1 MCAKCF
7 EILKLSKRDEESD
20 DGTLLRMCDEPCRT
34 HNSAGEI
41 VFVALLNYVDV
52 ILMYVCSDILLIV
65 CTLCLHF
72 GISNK
77 DKFKKK
83 KMCGET
89 TPVLINVNATSNFNL
104 AANSTR
110 LLLLSLPPR
119 PPLHPPSL
127 SVSVTAVWS
136 SQHGR

>member
-41 VFVALLNYVDV
+41 VFVALLKYDDV

-83 KMCGET
+83 KCVGKQPLSLLMLMHLRT
-89 TPVLINVNATSNFNL
+89 LVWQRI
-104 AANSTR
+104 R
-110 LLLLSLPPR
+110 LLLLSLCPS
-119 PPLHPPSL
+119 PLLSL
-127 SVSVTAVWS
+127 RGGGGD

>member
-20 DGTLLRMCDEPCRT
+20 DGALLRMCDEPCRT
-34 HNSAGEI
+34 HNSAGVI
-41 VFVALLNYVDV
+41 VFVALLKYDDV

-77 DKFKKK
+77 DK
-83 KMCGET
+83 
-89 TPVLINVNATSNFNL
+89 
-104 AANSTR
+104 
-110 LLLLSLPPR
+110 
-119 PPLHPPSL
+119 
-127 SVSVTAVWS
+127 
-136 SQHGR
+136 